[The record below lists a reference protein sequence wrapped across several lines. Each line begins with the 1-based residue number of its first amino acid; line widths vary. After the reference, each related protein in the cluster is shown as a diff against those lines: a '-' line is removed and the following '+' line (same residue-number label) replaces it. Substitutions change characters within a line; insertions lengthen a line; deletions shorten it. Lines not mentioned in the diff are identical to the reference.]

1 MMAEANDKIS
11 ILSQNLTDAGC
22 NEQMAKTCMS
32 FVEKGELQAML
43 PLLTRYRTTLLNSI
57 RTGQKQLDCLDYLIY
72 KIRKESI

>member
-43 PLLTRYRTTLLNSI
+43 PLLLSLIHIQMCIRDRVNLLAA
-57 RTGQKQLDCLDYLIY
+57 
-72 KIRKESI
+72 

>member
-32 FVEKGELQAML
+32 FVEKVNFTQCCLYSQDIEQHCLIAYVL
-43 PLLTRYRTTLLNSI
+43 DKNS
-57 RTGQKQLDCLDYLIY
+57 LIV
-72 KIRKESI
+72 SII

>member
-43 PLLTRYRTTLLNSI
+43 PYSQDIEQHCLIAYVLDKNS
-57 RTGQKQLDCLDYLIY
+57 LIV
-72 KIRKESI
+72 SII